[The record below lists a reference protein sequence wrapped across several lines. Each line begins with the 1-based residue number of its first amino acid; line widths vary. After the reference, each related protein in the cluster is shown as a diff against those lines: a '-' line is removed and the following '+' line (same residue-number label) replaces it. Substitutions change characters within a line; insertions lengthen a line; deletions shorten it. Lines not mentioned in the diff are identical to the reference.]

1 MILRT
6 QLTLGVIGL
15 SLLLLVLELIRREK
29 LREQYSLLWLFT
41 ALAMLVFSLWPGLVY
56 FIAKITGLYYLT
68 ALLVV
73 SFIFLVMILLQF
85 STIISSLA
93 DRNKELAQHLAILKW
108 RIQNLEAK
116 EK

>member
-1 MILRT
+1 MILRI

-15 SLLLLVLELIRREK
+15 SLLLLVLELIRRGK

-41 ALAMLVFSLWPGLVY
+41 ALVLLVFTFWPGLVG

-73 SFIFLVMILLQF
+73 SFLFLVMILLQF

-93 DRNKELAQHLAILKW
+93 DKNKEVAQHLAILKW

>member
-1 MILRT
+1 MILRI
-6 QLTLGVIGL
+6 QLAIGVMSL
-15 SLLLLVLELIRREK
+15 CLLLLVLELIRRGK

-41 ALAMLVFSLWPGLVY
+41 AVVILVFTFWPGLVG
-56 FIAKITGLYYLT
+56 FIAKITGLFYLT

-73 SFIFLVMILLQF
+73 SFLFLVMILLQF
-85 STIISSLA
+85 SIIISSLA

-108 RIQNLEAK
+108 RIQSLEAR

>member
-6 QLTLGVIGL
+6 QLSIGAIGL

-56 FIAKITGLYYLT
+56 SIAKITGLYYLT

>member
-1 MILRT
+1 MLIRI
-6 QLTLGVIGL
+6 QLTIGIIAF
-15 SLLLLVLELIRREK
+15 SLLLLVLELIRRGK
-29 LREQYSLLWLFT
+29 LREEYSLLWLLT
-41 ALAMLVFSLWPGLVY
+41 AVIMLVFTFWPGSVY
-56 FIAKITGLYYLT
+56 FIAKITGLFYLT

-73 SFIFLVMILLQF
+73 SFLFLVMILLHF

-108 RIQNLEAK
+108 RIQNLEAR